1 MPRKQIRWGA
11 VTMGILVLFVE
22 AVVAHGGGLAGAQ
35 PERMVIP
42 TWLFLLTGGGTIG
55 ASFLLASFVT
65 DRVFLWSLHDWRV
78 RLPTVTPTRVV
89 RWGGRAVGVLSLLA
103 VIGIG
108 YFGPETALRNAG
120 LLLVWAG
127 WWAGYTMSVYL
138 LGNSWPIINPFR
150 TLTLPVSGSRLA
162 YPEWLKMWPSV
173 VGLLALIWFEIVS
186 PIAENPHVLALAAVG
201 YLGVTGVG
209 VFLVGS
215 ETWFQCV
222 DPVSSVFRQYGK
234 VAPIQRTDDGIT
246 FKLPGTGLIADTPED
261 LSEVGF
267 IIALVWGTTYDGFV
281 QTPLW
286 ADIAPL
292 IVERGIP
299 PMVLYPLVLAGG
311 YFAFLGIY
319 LLASKYVRPLAPTY
333 LSVETIARVFAPPL
347 LAIAVGYHFAHYLSY
362 FLTLS
367 PALGAALLQ
376 PLNPPMPRSL
386 VLPSW
391 FSGLSIAFILLG
403 HILAIWVAHSIAYEE
418 FPKRLQAIRSQYS
431 VTVVMVIYTMVS
443 LWIVTRPYTQP
454 PYL

>member
-11 VTMGILVLFVE
+11 ITMGVLVLFVE

-65 DRVFLWSLHDWRV
+65 DRAFLWSLHDWQLL
-78 RLPTVTPTRVV
+78 LPTVTPTRVV
-89 RWGGRAVGVLSLLA
+89 RWAGRAVGVVGLLV

-108 YFGPETALRNAG
+108 YFGPKTALRNAG

-138 LGNSWPIINPFR
+138 VGNSWPVINPFR
-150 TLTLPVSGSRLA
+150 TLTSPIRGSRLA

-186 PIAENPHVLALAAVG
+186 PIAENPRVLALATLGYFAVT
-201 YLGVTGVG
+201 VVG

-215 ETWFQCV
+215 ETWFHHV

-234 VAPIQRTDDGIT
+234 VAPIRRTDDGVT
-246 FKLPGTGLIADTPED
+246 FKLPGAGLIADTPQD

-286 ADIAPL
+286 ATIAPP
-292 IVERGIP
+292 IVGAGIP
-299 PMVLYPLVLAGG
+299 PIVLYPLVLAVG
-311 YFAFLGIY
+311 YLAFFGIY
-319 LLASKYVRPLAPTY
+319 LLASKYVRSFAPTY
-333 LSVETIARVFAPPL
+333 LSVGTIARVFAPPL
-347 LAIAVGYHFAHYLSY
+347 LAIAAGYHLAHYLSY
-362 FLTLS
+362 FLTLA
-367 PALGAALLQ
+367 PALGTALLQ
-376 PLNPPMPRSL
+376 PFSSPSPRAL
-386 VLPSW
+386 VLPGW
-391 FSGLSIAFILLG
+391 FGGLSIAFILLG
-403 HILAIWVAHSIAYEE
+403 HILAIWVAHSIAYDE

-431 VTVVMVIYTMVS
+431 VTIVMVVYTMVS
-443 LWIVTRPYTQP
+443 LWIVTRPFTKP